1 MASREKQ
8 ESDNNPKRVS
18 GLKQGLNRS
27 WEVRHKTGAKPE
39 KQGRA
44 IVLAMCL
51 VAWDVTPGLIR
62 PSPARGDHRD
72 VAQNLENAEGDLRS
86 S

>member
-1 MASREKQ
+1 MKR
-8 ESDNNPKRVS
+8 ESDNNPMRVS

-39 KQGRA
+39 APGRE
-44 IVLAMCL
+44 IDLAMCL
-51 VAWDVTPGLIR
+51 VARDGTPGSVR
-62 PSPARGDHRD
+62 PLPARGDHRI
-72 VAQNLENAEGDLRS
+72 VAQILVNAEGSLRS